1 MNCTVDGC
9 LKEAT
14 HTFVWPW
21 GAEGACCSAH
31 IVIVQQRATQ
41 TRGPR
46 GAVTFV
52 PLAPD
57 RPREV
62 TRDERVALVSKAIAA
77 EAERDEQRIRSS
89 QLFDANKKL
98 HDENRALRLRIQHFE
113 ANEKTLR
120 SQFTQACEERDAA
133 LVSVDKARE
142 QLEALGIEGDRTT
155 PPEPHSLAAHGIAP
169 LPELMG
175 PLKPES

>member
-21 GAEGACCSAH
+21 AAEGACCSAH
-31 IVIVQQRATQ
+31 IVVVQQRSMQ

-62 TRDERVALVSKAIAA
+62 TRDERVGLVSKAIAA
-77 EAERDEQRIRSS
+77 EAERDEQRMRSS
-89 QLFDANKKL
+89 QLFDSNKKL
-98 HDENRALRLRIQHFE
+98 NDENRALRVRIQHFE

-120 SQFTQACEERDAA
+120 AQLSEACAERDAA
-133 LVSVDKARE
+133 LVSADKARE
-142 QLEALGIEGDRTT
+142 QLEVLGVEGDRTT
-155 PPEPHSLAAHGIAP
+155 PAEGIARV
-169 LPELMG
+169 
-175 PLKPES
+175 